1 MSAKKLTVD
10 RIESGIA
17 VCFDESDVK
26 IELKLGENTADINEG
41 DIIEV
46 TEEGSIVKLE
56 KESSE
61 RKDRINRLFDKIK
74 NRSDKK

>member
-1 MSAKKLTVD
+1 M
-10 RIESGIA
+10 
-17 VCFDESDVK
+17 CFDESDVK

-56 KESSE
+56 KEASE